1 MSIQE
6 WAAVAEIIGA
16 VALVASLI
24 YLAIQVRHST
34 HELSMSLKS
43 TELAAFERNVESG
56 IRIRELFIC
65 NPEILELYARGIESY
80 LDLDEDDKLRFDMIL
95 RNVFS
100 ALQGAYV
107 RQLTYGNDPTH
118 FSGSERTLDRL
129 VRGQGI
135 RDWLSHSNP
144 DWRPEFATLVQQRVH
159 LFEETADEAEKA
171 EKASGAERAN
181 SSKHSAE

>member
-6 WAAVAEIIGA
+6 WAALAEIIGA
-16 VALVASLI
+16 VAVVASLI
-24 YLAIQVRHST
+24 YLAVQVRQNT

-56 IRIRELFIC
+56 IRIREMFIL
-65 NPEILELYARGIESY
+65 NPEILALYARGSEAY
-80 LDLDEDDKLRFDMIL
+80 TNLDKEEELRFDMAL

-107 RQLTYGNDPTH
+107 RQLTFGNDPTH

-135 RDWLSHSNP
+135 RDWLSQNNP
-144 DWRPEFATLVQQRVH
+144 DWRPEFAELVQQRVRM
-159 LFEETADEAEKA
+159 FEESAEQA
-171 EKASGAERAN
+171 PGAEQGSDSEHTEA
-181 SSKHSAE
+181 

>member
-1 MSIQE
+1 MSIEE
-6 WAAVAEIIGA
+6 WAALAEIIGA
-16 VALVASLI
+16 VAVVASLI
-24 YLAIQVRHST
+24 YLAVQVRQNT
-34 HELSMSLKS
+34 HELSMSVKS

-56 IRIRELFIC
+56 IRIRELFIL
-65 NPEILELYARGIESY
+65 NPEILELYARGSESY
-80 LDLDEDDKLRFDMIL
+80 VDLDEGDRVRFDMVV

-135 RDWLSHSNP
+135 RDWLSHNNP
-144 DWRPEFATLVQQRVH
+144 DWRPEFATLVRQRVRI
-159 LFEETADEAEKA
+159 FEEAVERASEAED
-171 EKASGAERAN
+171 E
-181 SSKHSAE
+181 